1 MPSIMTQS
9 EPFRLT
15 AMSVACLALLYGLM
29 VTFQSKDRPWLD
41 GARMWLPFLLVTMPP
56 YLVILWRLSARPADA
71 LGLGLA
77 MACGVLAIVLL
88 ASFVIAMARVREM
101 APLNLFVGL
110 LFWHVTLLTAAFVFV
125 PLQLKL
131 ISSAYTA
138 LAASG
143 MGRAAGAIG
152 LGMIA
157 TVGYSILAAGAL
169 RPLGDGTAKAA
180 RRSEYSETA
189 ATGHLLTLYRCL
201 WREAGPGAVNG
212 FPASEE
218 ALRARGSECWNPAI
232 APGGSAYGTHYDFRY
247 VPGPRD
253 TDGVIRSFA
262 IATKKRN
269 RIGAWTDSFYL
280 DHLGIIRRSVERWAT
295 AETDRIESF
304 KRSVIP
310 DVLGLLDAYHDVY
323 GAYPVRMLGKG
334 ESAEAGPNDLVITD
348 ALLSVRSVEAGPEGT
363 TIIARHDARVVYSP
377 ILAAKGGATAF
388 TISVRGGYD
397 GIRDLR
403 SYFINVDGRIH
414 ATGEQRDATTADPV
428 APDLEWA
435 PGARQ
440 NTRRR
445 LASTLGAPRD
455 KAS

>member
-1 MPSIMTQS
+1 MTQS
-9 EPFRLT
+9 EPLRLT
-15 AMSVACLALLYGLM
+15 AMSVGCLALLYALM
-29 VTFQSKDRPWLD
+29 VMFQSKERPLLD
-41 GARMWLPFLLVTMPP
+41 GARMWLPFLLVTVPP
-56 YLVILWRLSARPADA
+56 YLLILWRLSVRPADPI
-71 LGLGLA
+71 GLGLA
-77 MACGVLAIVLL
+77 IACGVLATLL
-88 ASFVIAMARVREM
+88 LVWFVVGMAMVKEM
-101 APLNLFVGL
+101 APLNLIVGL

-143 MGRAAGAIG
+143 MGRTSGTIG
-152 LGMIA
+152 LGMAAIVVYAVLA
-157 TVGYSILAAGAL
+157 TGAL

-212 FPASEE
+212 FPESEE
-218 ALRARGSECWNPAI
+218 ALRARGTDCWNPAI

-247 VPGPRD
+247 VPGPRES
-253 TDGVIRSFA
+253 DGVIRSFA

-269 RIGAWTDSFYL
+269 RAGAWTDSFYL
-280 DHLGIIRRSVERWAT
+280 DHMGIIRRSVERWAT

-310 DVLGLLDAYHDVY
+310 DLLGVLDAYHDVH
-323 GAYPVRMLGKG
+323 GAYPVRMLPL
-334 ESAEAGPNDLVITD
+334 AEKDKAGPYDLVLSD
-348 ALLSVRSVEAGPEGT
+348 ASMSTRSVSAGPEGT
-363 TIIARHDARVVYSP
+363 TVIERHDARVVYTP

-388 TISVRGGYD
+388 TITVRGEYNS
-397 GIRDLR
+397 IRDLR
-403 SYFINVDGRIH
+403 SYFVDVDGRIH
-414 ATGEQRDATTADPV
+414 ATGENRDATAADPV

-435 PGARQ
+435 PGARDQ
-440 NTRRR
+440 TRRR
-445 LASTLGAPRD
+445 LADAFRASRE